1 MVDCEKI
8 RSLIAEKKL
17 EQKDVA
23 EAVGVSEQMISYI
36 VRGLREPSV
45 TVLTRIAKVLD
56 CAPGELIIQE

>member
-45 TVLTRIAKVLD
+45 TVLSRIAKVLD

>member
-45 TVLTRIAKVLD
+45 TVLSRIAKVLE

>member
-45 TVLTRIAKVLD
+45 TVLSRIAKVLE
-56 CAPGELIIQE
+56 CAPGELIIEE

>member
-45 TVLTRIAKVLD
+45 TVLSRIAKVLD
-56 CAPGELIIQE
+56 CAPGDLIIQE

>member
-8 RSLIAEKKL
+8 KSLIAEKKL

-45 TVLTRIAKVLD
+45 TVLTRIAKLLD
-56 CAPGELIIQE
+56 CAPGELIIEE

>member
-8 RSLIAEKKL
+8 KSLIAEKKL

-45 TVLTRIAKVLD
+45 TVLSRIAKVLD
-56 CAPGELIIQE
+56 CAPGELIIEE